1 MAFVLEGGWQGVEIL
16 LTGEENAYM
25 MELEARNVF
34 FRYGKKEPPVLKG
47 VHVKIKS
54 GEVVGL
60 MAPSG
65 GGKTTLCKLLAGY
78 EQPLKGKI
86 LLNGMP
92 LKEQK
97 GYCPV
102 QMIWQHAILATDP
115 RMRMKEILHE
125 GGTVQDR
132 ILEGLG
138 IRENWGS
145 RFPSELSGGE
155 LQRFCI
161 ARALGPG
168 TRFLLAD
175 EMTAMLDLISQ
186 CRIWRFLLKEARERE
201 IGILAVSHNQELLE
215 QICHRIEWLAPPEEG
230 ATETASYRSP
240 KSLMW
245 RK

>member
-1 MAFVLEGGWQGVEIL
+1 MAFRLEGGRKGLEMR
-16 LTGEENAYM
+16 LTGEENTYM
-25 MELEARNVF
+25 MELEARNVS
-34 FRYGKKEPPVLKG
+34 FRYGKKEPPVLED
-47 VHVKIKS
+47 VHVKIRG

-78 EQPLKGKI
+78 EQPSKGEI

-97 GYCPV
+97 GYYPV
-102 QMIWQHAILATDP
+102 QMIWQHAILATNP

-132 ILEGLG
+132 ILKGLE
-138 IRENWGS
+138 IRENWGN

-155 LQRFCI
+155 LQRCCI

-186 CRIWRFLLKEARERE
+186 CRIWKFLLKEARERE

-215 QICHRIEWLAPPEEG
+215 QTCHRIQWLAPPEEG
-230 ATETASYRSP
+230 PTEAASLRNSKSP
-240 KSLMW
+240 MW